1 MAEKGLNCGINKS
14 TIMATNITVPDIGDF
29 ENVEIIEILV
39 KPGDAINKND
49 PMVTL
54 ESDKSSVEVPSPFA
68 GKISSIKVKIGDKVS
83 KGSVLAVIEDEK
95 IETSEEA
102 EKPEKPKE
110 QKKEKIKPLILKNEE
125 ALLSKSLIY
134 DNILKIWDVMD
145 DSIKRGLQNKGVL
158 KAMLE
163 VIEETLGK
171 FDDDLNKLQNK
182 LNEAKAKQRTV
193 EIRMQTAEKRV
204 KMKEKLHSGQ
214 IDDALLRYEQMERR
228 IDELEADAD
237 SWELGRGQSLEE
249 QFEDL
254 EAELGIEDDLKEL
267 KARVKK
273 DTKKDK

>member
-1 MAEKGLNCGINKS
+1 MGVFSRLSDIVNANINSLLDRAE
-14 TIMATNITVPDIGDF
+14 
-29 ENVEIIEILV
+29 
-39 KPGDAINKND
+39 D
-49 PMVTL
+49 PEKMVRLMIQEMEDTL
-54 ESDKSSVEVPSPFA
+54 VEVRSAAVKAIADKKEVERKLRKLHDGQVEWDTKAEFA
-68 GKISSIKVKIGDKVS
+68 VS
-83 KGSVLAVIEDEK
+83 KGRDDLAKGALMARRRLADQSLVLERE
-95 IETSEEA
+95 
-102 EKPEKPKE
+102 
-110 QKKEKIKPLILKNEE
+110 
-125 ALLSKSLIY
+125 
-134 DNILKIWDVMD
+134 
-145 DSIKRGLQNKGVL
+145 
-158 KAMLE
+158 LE

-171 FDDDLNKLQNK
+171 YDEDLNKLQNK

-214 IDDALLRYEQMERR
+214 IDEALLRYEQMERR
-228 IDELEADAD
+228 IDELEANAD